1 MKMTS
6 HSKRT
11 PSSPT
16 MSVLLAVTRHSR
28 SPTTLIVFSFLSMV
42 ALGLLLHHF
51 TGTMLRQHF
60 PTQLCQ
66 AHGANTTVVVAVRTK
81 PNNRSHRE
89 AIRKSMGHPMVRATL
104 PWKVVFYMGYSAD
117 IVRSRSLRREVLKG
131 DLIIAPYEAS
141 FENTI
146 DIFMSA
152 VRWIHDQCAPAMHH
166 LVHTNDT
173 TMVDFLAAHEHIEGL
188 QEAEDRH
195 FHCAVVQLARVDR
208 NPNSSLYVP
217 EALFRDTYWPTHCE
231 GDAFIV
237 HSKHLKPLVLS
248 SEAIAQYPL
257 LGPYVTGHLPVLARI
272 GHRNITSRIRRLG
285 AAPENQSFQ
294 RPIFVSNVTEKF
306 QWKAQW
312 LKTLVC
318 YADANNTGMAER
330 ILRKVKFHTA
340 D

>member
-1 MKMTS
+1 
-6 HSKRT
+6 
-11 PSSPT
+11 
-16 MSVLLAVTRHSR
+16 MSILLAVTRQSR

-42 ALGLLLHHF
+42 VLGLLMHHF

-66 AHGANTTVVVAVRTK
+66 AHGANITVVVAVRTK
-81 PNNRSHRE
+81 PNNYSYRS
-89 AIRKSMGHPMVRATL
+89 AIRNSMGHPVVRATL

-146 DIFMSA
+146 PIFIDT

-173 TMVDFLAAHEHIEGL
+173 TMVDFLSAHEYIDGL
-188 QEAEDRH
+188 EEAEDRH
-195 FHCAVVQLARVDR
+195 FHCSVVQLVPVDR
-208 NPNSSLYVP
+208 NPNSSTYIP
-217 EALFRDTYWPTHCE
+217 EALFRDAYWPTHCQ

-237 HSKHLKPLVLS
+237 HSKHLQPLVLS
-248 SEAIAQYPL
+248 SEAIAQYPM
-257 LGPYVTGHLPVLARI
+257 LGPYVTGHLPVLARV
-272 GHRNITSRIRRLG
+272 GHRDISPRMKRLDDVP
-285 AAPENQSFQ
+285 ANQNSL
-294 RPIFVSNVTEKF
+294 RPIFVSNVTERS

-318 YADANNTGMAER
+318 YANANKTTEEMTDR
-330 ILRKVKFHTA
+330 ILRKIKFHTA